1 MHLNIEKCPH
11 SPILSAGLSFF
22 NLSGKPNT
30 KRQQL
35 LVSDWC
41 HEEPDGSHEE
51 SIASLVVNT
60 QCSTSVAR
68 SYVIIAQ
75 GWTLCC
81 VLKNLLWIW
90 KPQDT
95 VGEYCLLKQFSLNH
109 LVEHL
114 QTPKLAELHVSVE
127 TSTIYFIIHN
137 QFVK

>member
-1 MHLNIEKCPH
+1 MHLSIEKCPH

-60 QCSTSVAR
+60 QCSIGVDDGHR
-68 SYVIIAQ
+68 FMHH
-75 GWTLCC
+75 LHD
-81 VLKNLLWIW
+81 VL
-90 KPQDT
+90 
-95 VGEYCLLKQFSLNH
+95 QFF
-109 LVEHL
+109 
-114 QTPKLAELHVSVE
+114 E
-127 TSTIYFIIHN
+127 TSLINCIVN
-137 QFVK
+137 N